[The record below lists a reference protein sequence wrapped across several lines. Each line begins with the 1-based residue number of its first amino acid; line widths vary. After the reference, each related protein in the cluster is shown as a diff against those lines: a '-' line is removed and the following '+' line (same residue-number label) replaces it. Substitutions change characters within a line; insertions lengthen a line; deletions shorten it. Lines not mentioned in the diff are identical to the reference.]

1 MSVHFGLMEKF
12 KMNKKSHNTYK
23 APSFKGSKPTQ
34 AQAAPPFKQLSG
46 SQATGLLVLQEKKQ
60 QIFSDKKIRFAK
72 NVQCTLNIGIEIF
85 LCCET
90 SLTLVSQQKNNGGIY
105 EKILKTDY
113 SSSFYGNGSYLCFL
127 CK

>member
-72 NVQCTLNIGIEIF
+72 NVQCTLNIG
-85 LCCET
+85 
-90 SLTLVSQQKNNGGIY
+90 GIY

-113 SSSFYGNGSYLCFL
+113 SSSFNGNGSYLCFL